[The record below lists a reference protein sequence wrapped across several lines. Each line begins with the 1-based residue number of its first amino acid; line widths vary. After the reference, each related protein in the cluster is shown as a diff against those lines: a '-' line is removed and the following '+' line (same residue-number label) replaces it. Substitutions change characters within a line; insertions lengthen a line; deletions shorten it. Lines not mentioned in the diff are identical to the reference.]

1 MSIYAPDVL
10 AGKRILITGGGTGL
24 GRGVAA
30 RLVAHGAQVHIWGRR
45 EKVLAEAVVEISA
58 GHAGAAHHQSVN
70 VRDFEAVSAA
80 VAHIW
85 AEYGP
90 LTGVLN
96 NAAANFIA
104 PTATLSPRAFEAVT
118 STVMTGSFNTTLA
131 VGKRWIAE
139 GLKGSVLSNLTT
151 WVWSGSAFV
160 VPSARAKAAVHAMTM
175 SLAVEWG
182 RYGIRLNALA
192 PGPIPTEYAWEMLN
206 PVSMLHRGLI
216 FGMGLAWAVIL
227 AIFLFDLFVMRQGWC
242 GHFCPVGAFYSLIGK
257 LSLTRI
263 RLPNRE
269 ACNDCMDCFAVCP
282 EQQVIRP
289 ALKAINGTGPVILE
303 SNCTNC
309 GRCIDVCSKD
319 VFRFGLRTGGSD
331 SNLGGVAGATPK

>member
-1 MSIYAPDVL
+1 MSKSELRPGTEAVLEKGWLGAHKWLLLRRSSQIGILLLFLVGPWFGWWIVKGNLAYSYTLGVLPLTDPYVLLQSLVAGQVPQKLAFIGVAIIIGFYLLFGGRSFCAWVCPVNLVTDL
-10 AGKRILITGGGTGL
+10 AGWLR
-24 GRGVAA
+24 A
-30 RLVAHGAQVHIWGRR
+30 RLGIKGGPHVSRQVRYWI
-45 EKVLAEAVVEISA
+45 LAATFVV
-58 GHAGAAHHQSVN
+58 G
-70 VRDFEAVSAA
+70 
-80 VAHIW
+80 
-85 AEYGP
+85 
-90 LTGVLN
+90 
-96 NAAANFIA
+96 
-104 PTATLSPRAFEAVT
+104 AVT
-118 STVMTGSFNTTLA
+118 GT
-131 VGKRWIAE
+131 I
-139 GLKGSVLSNLTT
+139 
-151 WVWSGSAFV
+151 
-160 VPSARAKAAVHAMTM
+160 
-175 SLAVEWG
+175 
-182 RYGIRLNALA
+182 
-192 PGPIPTEYAWEMLN
+192 AWEMLN

-257 LSLTRI
+257 VSLTRV

>member
-1 MSIYAPDVL
+1 MSKSELRPGTEAVLEKGWLGAHKWLLLRRSSQIGILLLFLVGPWFGWWIVKGNLAYSYTLGVLPLTDPYVLLQSLVAGQVPHKLAFIGVAIVIGFYLLFGGRSFCAWVCPVNLVTDL
-10 AGKRILITGGGTGL
+10 AGWLR
-24 GRGVAA
+24 A
-30 RLVAHGAQVHIWGRR
+30 RLGIKGGPHVSRQVRYWI
-45 EKVLAEAVVEISA
+45 LAATFVV
-58 GHAGAAHHQSVN
+58 G
-70 VRDFEAVSAA
+70 
-80 VAHIW
+80 
-85 AEYGP
+85 
-90 LTGVLN
+90 
-96 NAAANFIA
+96 
-104 PTATLSPRAFEAVT
+104 AVT
-118 STVMTGSFNTTLA
+118 GT
-131 VGKRWIAE
+131 I
-139 GLKGSVLSNLTT
+139 
-151 WVWSGSAFV
+151 
-160 VPSARAKAAVHAMTM
+160 
-175 SLAVEWG
+175 
-182 RYGIRLNALA
+182 
-192 PGPIPTEYAWEMLN
+192 AWEMLN
-206 PVSMLHRGLI
+206 PVSMFHRGLI

-257 LSLTRI
+257 VSLTRI